1 MVDRRSCLVCG
12 SSKHSKVIYVTNA
25 PKLHVIPSETRLS
38 SELFGTI
45 DLVQCDE
52 CGHIFNCSPSD
63 GEIES
68 SHDLFLTNTPIN
80 ETMVSRHEQTVD
92 FLTSGVERKIRVL
105 DVGAGSGALAAA
117 FAKRGH
123 SVTVVEPSSK
133 IDVQALVRFGVNV
146 IKDFWPTVRLEGQKF
161 DLILCVQ
168 VLEHISDP
176 CAFIS
181 SLTSSLEEEGK
192 IYLEVPSGDW
202 VLKHASLTDIHY
214 PHLNYYSAQVIEQ
227 IFQKVLIKPI
237 MKRELLNGRDIGF
250 VLVKTKNESKV
261 TLEKQSAIDFSSSLE
276 RNYSNAKIRIAE
288 LSSNKKFAVYG
299 ANAGSQAMF
308 GFFPQIKP
316 EFIIDDTP
324 SYEGAFSYSSEARF
338 EVVKPTVE
346 NLCSV
351 ETVLIAAYIHDKV
364 ISEKIRATGFVGG
377 IYSLRPP
384 SDDSGTVRSLFAA

>member
-1 MVDRRSCLVCG
+1 MVCG
-12 SSKHSKVIYVTNA
+12 ALKCSKVIYVTNA
-25 PKLHVIPSETRLS
+25 PKLHVISSETRLS

-52 CGHIFNCSPSD
+52 CGHIFNCSASD

-68 SHDLFLTNTPIN
+68 SLDLFLTNTPIS
-80 ETMVSRHEQTVD
+80 ETMISRHEQTVD
-92 FLTSGVERKIRVL
+92 FLTSGMERKIRVL

-123 SVTVVEPSSK
+123 AVTVVEPSSK
-133 IDVQALVRFGVNV
+133 IDGQALTQFGVNV
-146 IKDFWPTVRLEGQKF
+146 IKDFWPTVRLEDRKF

-168 VLEHISDP
+168 VLEHIGDP
-176 CAFIS
+176 CAFMS
-181 SLTSSLEEEGK
+181 SLQSSLDEEGK

-202 VLKHASLTDIHY
+202 VFEHASLTDIHY
-214 PHLNYYSAQVIEQ
+214 PHLNYYSTQVIER
-227 IFQKVLIKPI
+227 IFQKVRIKPI
-237 MKRELLNGRDIGF
+237 TKRDLLNGRDIGF
-250 VLVKTKNESKV
+250 VLVKTKGETKLPLGKQSV
-261 TLEKQSAIDFSSSLE
+261 TDFPPLLEKIHL
-276 RNYSNAKIRIAE
+276 NAKIRIAE

-316 EFIIDDTP
+316 EFVIDDTP

-338 EVVKPTVE
+338 KVVKPTAE
-346 NLCSV
+346 NLRSV
-351 ETVLIAAYIHDKV
+351 EAVLIAAYIHDKV
-364 ISEKIRATGFVGG
+364 ISEKIRAAGFVGD

-384 SDDSGTVRSLFAA
+384 SDNSGTVRSLFAS

>member
-1 MVDRRSCLVCG
+1 MVCG
-12 SSKHSKVIYVTNA
+12 ALKCSKVISVTNA
-25 PKLHVIPSETRLS
+25 PKLHVISSETRLS

-68 SHDLFLTNTPIN
+68 SHDLFLTNTPIS
-80 ETMVSRHEQTVD
+80 ETMISRHEQTVD

-123 SVTVVEPSSK
+123 EVTVVEPSSK
-133 IDVQALVRFGVNV
+133 IDGQALARFGVDV

-168 VLEHISDP
+168 VLEHIGDP
-176 CAFIS
+176 CAFMSFLQS
-181 SLTSSLEEEGK
+181 SLDEEGK

-202 VLKHASLTDIHY
+202 VFKHGSLTDIHY
-214 PHLNYYSAQVIEQ
+214 PHLNYYSAQVIER
-227 IFQKVLIKPI
+227 IFQKAWIKPI
-237 MKRELLNGRDIGF
+237 TKRDLLNGRDIGF
-250 VLVKTKNESKV
+250 VLVKTKGEAKLP
-261 TLEKQSAIDFSSSLE
+261 LEKQSVTDFSPSLE
-276 RNYSNAKIRIAE
+276 KVHLNAKIRIAE
-288 LSSNKKFAVYG
+288 LSSNKKVVVYG

-338 EVVKPTVE
+338 KIVKPTAEV
-346 NLCSV
+346 LRSI

-364 ISEKIRATGFVGG
+364 ISEKIRAAGFVGD

-384 SDDSGTVRSLFAA
+384 SDNSGAVRSLFAA